1 MVHMPCPERAARRR
15 VELRMHPDGVGQQ
28 GLAEDKENLM
38 RGTNSDAP
46 PPALGMSTW
55 RHGAMVRAFERW
67 RTLLLLH
74 PARLHLQALAQAWMQ
89 WRTAKMFEVLSKR
102 GEPASKEEMQQ
113 ITARNALLHS
123 SVRVP
128 GRGAPV
134 WCQGVQVPVALRLHP
149 LGPLGEMVSAHCI

>member
-1 MVHMPCPERAARRR
+1 
-15 VELRMHPDGVGQQ
+15 
-28 GLAEDKENLM
+28 M
-38 RGTNSDAP
+38 RGTNSDVP

-134 WCQGVQVPVALRLHP
+134 WCQGVQVPVALRLHS
-149 LGPLGEMVSAHCI
+149 LGPLGESSPHIVYNSWAERAQGPYFGILSAALRQLYSLTDS